1 MPIVKASGAKEHV
14 ALLRRR
20 LPEEKAQHCI
30 FVAEFV
36 SSFAEKV
43 GVDHDLAVTAG
54 LLHDLCRTL
63 ENEEMLRRARAYG
76 VAIREWHEAKPNLLH
91 GPVAAAE
98 VRNELGLDDPDLFDA
113 IFWHTT
119 GRPGFSRL
127 GQALYVAD
135 FAEPTRDYPEAA
147 RTREILRREGFEAA
161 LRYAAETRLMF
172 HRKKAVLDPTSA
184 AFLDWVNQEFGT

>member
-1 MPIVKASGAKEHV
+1 MPIVKTPGAKEFV
-14 ALLRRR
+14 ALVRGR
-20 LPEEKAQHCI
+20 LPAEKAQHCI

-36 SSFAEKV
+36 SSFADQA

-63 ENEEMLRRARAYG
+63 DNEELTRRARTFG
-76 VAIREWHEAKPNLLH
+76 IPIRPWHEAKPNLLH

-98 VRNELGLDDPDLFDA
+98 IRYELGLDNPDVFDA
-113 IFWHTT
+113 VYWHTT

-135 FAEPTRDYPEAA
+135 FSEPARRYPEAA
-147 RTREILRREGFEAA
+147 RTREMLRRDGFEAA
-161 LRYAAETRLMF
+161 LRYAAETRLLF
-172 HRKKAVLDPTSA
+172 HQNKAVLDPASGE
-184 AFLDWVNQEFGT
+184 FLHWLNEGCAP